1 MICGNA
7 FKYLARFRYKYKPVE
22 DLEKA
27 VWYLNDYV
35 EHHQLAVPAV
45 GVGYEIT
52 PTDLL
57 NDEIFC
63 SNAFAIINAENNR
76 IVKNALTL
84 IINFAI
90 FGCSC
95 MLSVSD
101 VIADLSSNTTTICE
115 DILREAR
122 EKEVINIAADLLS
135 EDKHDISSAEHT
147 AMQDIAKQQASK
159 PVGIDALQL
168 MNDQVLTSLSASD
181 IDLINTDVEDDTT
194 NNYHVLAANTVS
206 DEDVVTIVRNSKTGQ
221 LYLPGEDVG
230 DAETVTELVQIP
242 REMEAMPYKAK
253 IKYAMDYLKSIV
265 QAEKPIEKPAKQ
277 RKKRTKKAK

>member
-1 MICGNA
+1 M
-7 FKYLARFRYKYKPVE
+7 E

-35 EHHQLAVPAV
+35 AHHNLIAPAV
-45 GVGYEIT
+45 GVGYAIK

-57 NDEIFC
+57 NDETFC
-63 SNAFAIINAENNR
+63 SNAFAIINAETNS

-90 FGCSC
+90 FGCAS
-95 MLSVSD
+95 MLSTAD
-101 VIADLSSNTTTICE
+101 VISELSNNTTAICE

-122 EKEVINIAADLLS
+122 EKEVIDIAADLLS
-135 EDKHDISSAEHT
+135 EDKHDIKSDEYM
-147 AMQDIAKQQASK
+147 AMQDKATYKAAQT
-159 PVGIDALQL
+159 VGIDALQM

-181 IDLINTDVEDDTT
+181 IDLINTDVEDDTNT
-194 NNYHVLAANTVS
+194 NKYNLLATNTVS
-206 DEDVVTIVRNSKTGQ
+206 NEDVVEVVRNSKTGH
-221 LYLPGEDVG
+221 LYLPGEDIG

-242 REMEAMPYKAK
+242 DEMSALPYKDK
-253 IKYAMDYLKSIV
+253 IKYAMDYLKAIV
-265 QAEKPIEKPAKQ
+265 KVEKPIEKPAKQ

>member
-1 MICGNA
+1 M
-7 FKYLARFRYKYKPVE
+7 E

-35 EHHQLAVPAV
+35 AHHNLIAPAV
-45 GVGYEIT
+45 GVGYAIT
-52 PTDLL
+52 PTDLI
-57 NDEIFC
+57 NDETFC
-63 SNAFAIINAENNR
+63 SNAFAIINAETNS

-90 FGCSC
+90 FGCAS
-95 MLSVSD
+95 MLSTAD
-101 VIADLSSNTTTICE
+101 VISELSNNTTAICE

-122 EKEVINIAADLLS
+122 EKEVIDIAADLLS
-135 EDKHDISSAEHT
+135 EDKQDIKADEYM
-147 AMQDIAKQQASK
+147 AMQDKATYKAAQA
-159 PVGIDALQL
+159 VGINALQL

-181 IDLINTDVEDDTT
+181 IDLINTDVEDDTNT
-194 NNYHVLAANTVS
+194 NNYNVLATNTVS
-206 DEDVVTIVRNSKTGQ
+206 NEDVVEVVRNSKTGH
-221 LYLPGEDVG
+221 LYLPGEDIG

-242 REMEAMPYKAK
+242 DEMSALPYKDK

-265 QAEKPIEKPAKQ
+265 QVEKPIEKPAKP